1 MKNFPGKKTLSTL
14 IVLVAA
20 TSLSLNSQGGQS
32 TSPFVESNLDP
43 VVEKR
48 IDKMI
53 STMTLDEKLGQMS
66 LRDWLFYED
75 KDLQQIVE
83 EIKQGRIGG
92 FLNVPRSS
100 YDPKAFSKLQKVAV
114 EQSRLGIPLIFGH
127 DVIHGYKTIFPIPLG
142 QAASWNPSII
152 EQGARV
158 AAKEATSAGIR
169 WTFAPMI
176 DIPRDPRWGRMAES
190 LGEDVFLTSTLGA
203 AMVKG
208 FQGDDLTS
216 PDAMAACAKHFAGE
230 EGLVLLAVDAEA
242 VDDDLAWEVSRG
254 DDLFPHLYRN
264 LKLSDVVA
272 HWPLPL
278 VDGVHVFPKEALADD

>member
-100 YDPKAFSKLQKVAV
+100 YDSKAYSKLQKVAV
-114 EQSRLGIPLIFGH
+114 E
-127 DVIHGYKTIFPIPLG
+127 
-142 QAASWNPSII
+142 
-152 EQGARV
+152 
-158 AAKEATSAGIR
+158 
-169 WTFAPMI
+169 
-176 DIPRDPRWGRMAES
+176 
-190 LGEDVFLTSTLGA
+190 
-203 AMVKG
+203 
-208 FQGDDLTS
+208 
-216 PDAMAACAKHFAGE
+216 
-230 EGLVLLAVDAEA
+230 
-242 VDDDLAWEVSRG
+242 
-254 DDLFPHLYRN
+254 
-264 LKLSDVVA
+264 
-272 HWPLPL
+272 
-278 VDGVHVFPKEALADD
+278 